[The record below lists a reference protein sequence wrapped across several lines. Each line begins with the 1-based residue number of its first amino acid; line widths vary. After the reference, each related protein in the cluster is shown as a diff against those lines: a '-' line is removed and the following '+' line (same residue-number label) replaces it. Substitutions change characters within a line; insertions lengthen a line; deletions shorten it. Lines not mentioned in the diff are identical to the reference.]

1 MIEQKTIKLSAQV
14 SRVSV
19 FLTRDFSSSVS
30 LERNLEKKSLDLKRK
45 LVEDRGRIL
54 TSIAS
59 RGRGKQTGG
68 GIGAALGLLG
78 IGGGGLLRR
87 GLKRTPNS
95 PNQLLRMQ
103 KGTSNLSRA
112 SKLGKLARPL
122 AVVGTGLDFIGRKA
136 EGQTNVQAGVGAAGG
151 LAGAIGGAKIG
162 ATIGTAILPGAGT
175 AIGGVG
181 GSIIGSLSGGRIA
194 DLFTGANRRRQFEEE
209 RVVLRNQKTQFS
221 EALDDFDNALDKFE
235 DVVGGL
241 AIRRGGDDGVIRR
254 RKRPSGLPKPPSIGE
269 RIKDFA
275 DKPAVQAVGV
285 TALVTG
291 LIALAVFTRG
301 KSATKS
307 QPIIQELL
315 KKTPALK
322 NFTKKEQIVG
332 LGRVLE
338 RTFSKSQMQK
348 IRMSTAPAVTKRGT
362 VIPGQKG
369 APGISKKGLEARNLS
384 KAERIE
390 LAKVR
395 KKLKDD
401 RLKKRLKKL
410 EEGTI
415 SDAELKK
422 LENDPKASEIIN
434 EITRTTGK
442 GVTLDPSQ
450 MTREML
456 TKVEKA
462 TKFLKKTDPTSKVIG
477 REMLDLERSNIVNTI
492 KKLSEQLKE
501 SPKESTKI
509 RLNDAKK
516 ALKIIDDTLKKF
528 APKQIKKRL
537 NIEKKIENTDLSSNF
552 KGTGSTDIALAD
564 ITPRGNIF
572 VQLNQKEGDTINV
585 VKNES
590 NLRMKNRNVDPTA
603 TTYKY
608 FELVQGLTA

>member
-1 MIEQKTIKLSAQV
+1 MIEQKTIKLSSQV

-162 ATIGTAILPGAGT
+162 AAIGTAILPGAGT

-241 AIRRGGDDGVIRR
+241 AIRRGGDDDGVIRR

-269 RIKDFA
+269 RLKKFA
-275 DKPAVQAVGV
+275 DKPSVQAIGV
-285 TALVTG
+285 TATIAG
-291 LIALAVFTRG
+291 LITLAVLTRG

-307 QPIIQELL
+307 QTIIQELL

-322 NFTKKEQIVG
+322 NFTQKEQIVG
-332 LGRVLE
+332 LGKILE
-338 RTFSKSQMQK
+338 RTLSKSDIQK
-348 IRMSTAPAVTKRGT
+348 IRMSTSPFLTKRGT
-362 VIPGQKG
+362 VVPGQKG
-369 APGISKKGLEARNLS
+369 APG
-384 KAERIE
+384 
-390 LAKVR
+390 
-395 KKLKDD
+395 
-401 RLKKRLKKL
+401 
-410 EEGTI
+410 
-415 SDAELKK
+415 
-422 LENDPKASEIIN
+422 
-434 EITRTTGK
+434 
-442 GVTLDPSQ
+442 
-450 MTREML
+450 
-456 TKVEKA
+456 
-462 TKFLKKTDPTSKVIG
+462 KF
-477 REMLDLERSNIVNTI
+477 
-492 KKLSEQLKE
+492 
-501 SPKESTKI
+501 
-509 RLNDAKK
+509 
-516 ALKIIDDTLKKF
+516 
-528 APKQIKKRL
+528 IKKRNIVKENVENKKMANRLKDLAKRAKEEKEFNFKEQGKIFREEQKIKSSTELLRRFIRGEGLGGASTKVIKENSNMVFDLIRDL
-537 NIEKKIENTDLSSNF
+537 NQGGMLSAEQAKAVKVLEKLLQRRLRQLNNPQFNKDLKNIQKVQPQFSGEQFKSLDELLKNILEGVSGTPLSAKPSDNNLNDLGNFEPNSSN
-552 KGTGSTDIALAD
+552 IALA
-564 ITPRGNIF
+564 PMGNILF
-572 VQLNQKEGDTINV
+572 AFSEKKGDTINV

-590 NLRMKNRNVDPTA
+590 NLSMEGRNVDPTA
-603 TTYKY
+603 TAYKY